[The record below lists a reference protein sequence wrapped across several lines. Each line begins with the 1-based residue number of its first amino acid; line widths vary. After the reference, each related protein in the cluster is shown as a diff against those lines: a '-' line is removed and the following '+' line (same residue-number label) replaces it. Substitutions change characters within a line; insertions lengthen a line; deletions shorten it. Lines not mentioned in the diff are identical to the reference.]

1 MKSALRSMF
10 PVLVR
15 DGGEWVT
22 VGSGFRQ
29 PKGGGWNV
37 EFKGAIPASPVVLA
51 DNRGFAPG
59 ELLRLFVTR
68 PGLRGGTDWFE
79 VGTARVTG
87 QGRSV
92 LMSVD
97 TVLPHG
103 VNRLVILPKKKPE
116 AQAG

>member
-1 MKSALRSMF
+1 MF
-10 PVLVR
+10 LVLVR
-15 DGGEWVT
+15 DGGEWDT

-29 PKGGGWNV
+29 PNGGWNV
-37 EFKGAIPASPVVLA
+37 EFKGAISAIPVVLA